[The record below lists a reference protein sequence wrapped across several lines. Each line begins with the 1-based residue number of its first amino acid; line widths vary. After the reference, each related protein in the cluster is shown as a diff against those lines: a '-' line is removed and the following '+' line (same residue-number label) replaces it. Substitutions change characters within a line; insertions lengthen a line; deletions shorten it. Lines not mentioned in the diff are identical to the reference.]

1 MATHKSQATR
11 GTGYLEKYLA
21 QFRANKANKLIPAQF
36 RSGRILD
43 IGCGSYPYF
52 LSHTTFKNKFAIDQQ
67 KPNSS
72 TSDIRWI
79 CLNLNHVDKLPFDSD
94 YFEVITLL
102 AVIEH
107 LDPGNLV
114 ELFREINRVLIPGG
128 VLIVTTP
135 ASWSDGLLKFLAAIN
150 FVSKEEINEH
160 VFNYTLPLL
169 GWYFGAAGFSMT
181 KLKFGYFEIGLNLWA
196 MAIK

>member
-1 MATHKSQATR
+1 MVSRKPQATR
-11 GTGYLEKYLA
+11 GTGYIEKLLA
-21 QFRANKANKLIPAQF
+21 QLRANKANKLIPAQF
-36 RSGRILD
+36 RTGRILD

-67 KPNSS
+67 KPYSF
-72 TSDIRWI
+72 TSDIRWT
-79 CLNLNHVDKLPFDSD
+79 CLDLNHVDQLPFETG
-94 YFEVITLL
+94 YFEVVTLL

-114 ELFREINRVLIPGG
+114 KLFHEIKRLLIPGG

-135 ASWSDGLLKFLAAIN
+135 ASWSDGLLKLLASIN

-160 VFNYTLPLL
+160 VYNYTLPLL
-169 GWYFGAAGFSMT
+169 GWYFGSAGFSMT
-181 KLKFGYFEIGLNLWA
+181 KLSFGYFEIGLNLWA
-196 MAIK
+196 TAIK